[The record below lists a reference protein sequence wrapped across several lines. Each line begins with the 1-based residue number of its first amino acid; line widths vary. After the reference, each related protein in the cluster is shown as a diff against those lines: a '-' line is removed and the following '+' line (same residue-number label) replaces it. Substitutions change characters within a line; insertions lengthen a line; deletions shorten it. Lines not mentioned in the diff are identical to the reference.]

1 MEEDLLYHDLT
12 REIIGVS
19 YTVHN
24 MLGFGHR
31 EKVLQRAHAIE
42 YEKLG
47 LKFKKECCVRIYY
60 DGRIIAKYL
69 MDFVIENK
77 VVVELKLAN
86 DFYTKDV
93 KQILSYL
100 KANNLKLGLLIIFN
114 KEGVKVKRII
124 N

>member
-1 MEEDLLYHDLT
+1 MEEELLYHELT
-12 REIIGVS
+12 RQIIGVS

-31 EKVLQRAHAIE
+31 EKVLQRAHEIE
-42 YEKLG
+42 YGKLG
-47 LKFKKECCVRIYY
+47 LKFKKEVPVSIFY
-60 DGRIIAKYL
+60 DGRIIAKYY
-69 MDFVIENK
+69 MDFVIEDK

-86 DFYTKDV
+86 EFYTKDV
-93 KQILSYL
+93 KQVLCYL